1 MYEVNVIF
9 HIHVCVCVCVCD
21 AVLQFFFIF
30 FLCSHP
36 LSYCLNNVEHVP
48 SHLLLQ
54 LEQEYWVLTD
64 KTLQSL
70 RSSLW
75 EASHALQHVK
85 GASISHFTVSRFI
98 MLYAGMLTTMQIPAS
113 LSFLVNNGALSLSQ
127 TMLRLSNPSTL
138 EEEVNDAVVKEVVAA
153 SETADGD
160 SKQGE
165 SATAVTVATPTLP
178 QESLSGPALV
188 RRIAV
193 GVRVI
198 RGPDWKWGDQ
208 VCKIQ
213 YKITL

>member
-1 MYEVNVIF
+1 ML
-9 HIHVCVCVCVCD
+9 CD
-21 AVLQFFFIF
+21 TKDCSVSFS
-30 FLCSHP
+30 LCSHP

-64 KTLQSL
+64 KTLHFL

-85 GASISHFTVSRFI
+85 GVSVSHFTVSRFI

-113 LSFLVNNGALSLSQ
+113 LSFLVNNGALGLSQ

-138 EEEVNDAVVKEVVAA
+138 DEEVNDALVKEVVAA
-153 SETADGD
+153 PTETDGD

-165 SATAVTVATPTLP
+165 STTTAATVATPTLP
-178 QESLSGPALV
+178 QEPLSGPALV

-193 GVRVI
+193 GVRVV

-208 VCKIQ
+208 VCKIN
-213 YKITL
+213 YL